1 MNLYKEKSMKHYEAY
16 VYGGTS
22 RSILVEANSQQEA
35 ELEAIRE
42 FKALVGAEGDVEV
55 LDIQEIGD

>member
-1 MNLYKEKSMKHYEAY
+1 MKHYEAC

-22 RSILVEANSQQEA
+22 RSVIVEANSQQEA

-55 LDIQEIGD
+55 LDILQIGENHVN

>member
-1 MNLYKEKSMKHYEAY
+1 MNTYEAY
-16 VYGGTS
+16 VYGGTG
-22 RSILVEANSQQEA
+22 RGVIVEANSQQEA

-42 FKALVGAEGDVEV
+42 FRALVGAEGDVEV

>member
-1 MNLYKEKSMKHYEAY
+1 MNTYEAY

-42 FKALVGAEGDVEV
+42 FRALVGAEGDVQV